1 MLDCRG
7 PRSGVRNLAVQP
19 LGGRL
24 REPRGWARFHV
35 EHSGG
40 AWPSSGQP
48 GVSVRSGRARR
59 SGGRRSDLRPIVPGG
74 AGSSRSPAAADSCG
88 LGRFTWNIRS
98 RSAAAP
104 LYETGLTQRGRAPAS
119 QARATQHQLP
129 TRSPRPTTR
138 PHSATDY
145 TNLPI
150 PYRLASGSRGGP
162 CPRCP
167 KLPVRP
173 ILPSVDAASRSHS
186 NTGVPFHLRY

>member
-1 MLDCRG
+1 MPGARAVVGRTCD
-7 PRSGVRNLAVQP
+7 RSFPAAQGAP
-19 LGGRL
+19 
-24 REPRGWARFHV
+24 EARQRRTLV
-35 EHSGG
+35 
-40 AWPSSGQP
+40 
-48 GVSVRSGRARR
+48 VSGRFTWNTRR
-59 SGGRRSDLRPIVPGG
+59 RRVPR
-74 AGSSRSPAAADSCG
+74 AWAEPAVVPAAADACG

-98 RSAAAP
+98 RSRAAAAP
-104 LYETGLTQRGRAPAS
+104 PYETGLTQRGHSAAS
-119 QARATQHQLP
+119 QAGATQHQLP

-138 PHSATDY
+138 PRSATDY

>member
-1 MLDCRG
+1 VEWTCQALGRSSVG
-7 PRSGVRNLAVQP
+7 PATDRSRRRRELPKPGS
-19 LGGRL
+19 GGRL
-24 REPRGWARFHV
+24 
-35 EHSGG
+35 
-40 AWPSSGQP
+40 SSR
-48 GVSVRSGRARR
+48 GVSRGTRV
-59 SGGRRSDLRPIVPGG
+59 GGVFDVPGRNRRWCRQRRTLVV
-74 AGSSRSPAAADSCG
+74 S
-88 LGRFTWNIRS
+88 GRFTWNIRS
-98 RSAAAP
+98 RSRAAAAP
-104 LYETGLTQRGRAPAS
+104 PYETGLTQRGHAAAS

-138 PHSATDY
+138 PRSATDY